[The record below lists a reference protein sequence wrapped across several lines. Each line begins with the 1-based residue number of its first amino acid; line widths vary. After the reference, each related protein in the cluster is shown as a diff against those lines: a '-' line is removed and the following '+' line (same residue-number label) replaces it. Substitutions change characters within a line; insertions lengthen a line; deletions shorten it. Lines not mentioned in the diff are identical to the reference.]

1 MSAPHRARILGTRHM
16 ASGGHYLA
24 AQAAFQILEAGGNAV
39 DAGVAGGLV
48 LNVVLSE
55 FVSFG
60 GVAPIMISLAGGG
73 EIVTI
78 SGLGWWPKASRLET
92 FHREHGGRI
101 PPGVLRTIVPAA
113 PDAWI
118 TALARYGTMR
128 FGEVAATAIRLA
140 RDGFPISSLSCEII
154 ASYEKQLRRWPSN
167 AALYLPK
174 DRPPQPGECF
184 ALPDL
189 ARTMQH
195 MADEERA
202 AGGDRRT
209 GLEAARD
216 AFYRGDIA
224 AAIAKYQREHGG
236 WLSMEDLAEYRSAVE
251 PPVVG
256 RFRDLDVYTCGP
268 WCQGPV
274 LSQALSLLEGIDLHS
289 LGHNSPAYIHVV
301 TEAVKLAFAD
311 RHHYY
316 GDPRFVNVPMEA
328 LLSRAYAARRQA
340 LIRPDRAS
348 DGMPPPGSP
357 DDLGVA
363 PATPG
368 APGSPRQ
375 PSAPEA
381 LDTSYICVA
390 DSHGNLFSATPS
402 DGAESGPVVPGLG
415 FVASTR
421 GSQSWTDPSLPAC
434 LAPGKRPRL
443 TPSPTIVARRGSWR
457 MPIGSPGND
466 VQPQAMLE
474 VLLNSIVFDM
484 RLQEAIEQPRFATF
498 SFPQSSE
505 PHNYAPGRLNL
516 EGRLP
521 AATADA
527 LRQLGHNVVPWP
539 DWEWRAGAVCLI
551 RRDKGSGLLEGAA
564 DPRRPCAAIGW

>member
-16 ASGGHYLA
+16 ASGGHSLA

-202 AGGDRRT
+202 AGGEPAWRR
-209 GLEAARD
+209 
-216 AFYRGDIA
+216 RGTPSTK
-224 AAIAKYQREHGG
+224 AILRPPSPSTSGSREGG
-236 WLSMEDLAEYRSAVE
+236 SRWKIWPSTAPPSSPPSSA
-251 PPVVG
+251 G
-256 RFRDLDVYTCGP
+256 
-268 WCQGPV
+268 
-274 LSQALSLLEGIDLHS
+274 
-289 LGHNSPAYIHVV
+289 
-301 TEAVKLAFAD
+301 
-311 RHHYY
+311 
-316 GDPRFVNVPMEA
+316 
-328 LLSRAYAARRQA
+328 
-340 LIRPDRAS
+340 
-348 DGMPPPGSP
+348 
-357 DDLGVA
+357 
-363 PATPG
+363 
-368 APGSPRQ
+368 
-375 PSAPEA
+375 
-381 LDTSYICVA
+381 
-390 DSHGNLFSATPS
+390 SATWTCIP
-402 DGAESGPVVPGLG
+402 AGLG
-415 FVASTR
+415 AKAPSCRRRSPSSR
-421 GSQSWTDPSLPAC
+421 GSTCIPWGTTA
-434 LAPGKRPRL
+434 RP
-443 TPSPTIVARRGSWR
+443 
-457 MPIGSPGND
+457 
-466 VQPQAMLE
+466 
-474 VLLNSIVFDM
+474 
-484 RLQEAIEQPRFATF
+484 TF
-498 SFPQSSE
+498 
-505 PHNYAPGRLNL
+505 
-516 EGRLP
+516 
-521 AATADA
+521 T
-527 LRQLGHNVVPWP
+527 W
-539 DWEWRAGAVCLI
+539 
-551 RRDKGSGLLEGAA
+551 
-564 DPRRPCAAIGW
+564 